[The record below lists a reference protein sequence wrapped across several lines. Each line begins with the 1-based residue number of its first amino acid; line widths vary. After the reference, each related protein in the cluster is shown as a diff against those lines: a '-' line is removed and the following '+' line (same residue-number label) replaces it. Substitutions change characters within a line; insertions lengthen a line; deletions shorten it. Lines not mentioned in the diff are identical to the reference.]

1 MEEKEIQDWVHM
13 SIEESNPFLEYIQQS
28 TFDYQEL
35 ADCLV
40 VSWEFWNN
48 QVKESVTI
56 TGLEEE
62 GFKIQ
67 EIDLGNKGYLTL

>member
-1 MEEKEIQDWVHM
+1 MAEKEIQDWVHM

-56 TGLEEE
+56 TSLEEE